1 LDCYLFLHDICQDTL
16 YSLFIIKGTHG
27 RTTTDEVQSL
37 LCLLLRLISML
48 VGVLSLLDKLRNAST
63 NKFD

>member
-1 LDCYLFLHDICQDTL
+1 
-16 YSLFIIKGTHG
+16 
-27 RTTTDEVQSL
+27 